1 MRYDVKILILK
12 MRSRHLDQNRML
24 RSILVRVPEPKRMVK
39 VGGGKRRWREALV
52 TADQKSH

>member
-1 MRYDVKILILK
+1 
-12 MRSRHLDQNRML
+12 ML